1 MVGVRTMLFG
11 FGVFAATLAENS
23 FGVFRRQRQME
34 AKLNALK
41 NVNPSAELRLE
52 EGGHLIG
59 GESQPQLQATASAL
73 S

>member
-1 MVGVRTMLFG
+1 MLFG

-41 NVNPSAELRLE
+41 NVNASAELHLE
-52 EGGHLIG
+52 EGDHLIALDS
-59 GESQPQLQATASAL
+59 EPQLQATASAL